1 MTLLLFYLC
10 CIYDITNEQH
20 ITCLA
25 GLFGTGNDMAE
36 GSSALSPV
44 LISAAVHYIETA
56 ANHKDHENIYVYVN
70 AQNDK
75 VDSRRLKAILHHKW
89 LSENV
94 SHTANYY

>member
-10 CIYDITNEQH
+10 CIYEINNEQH

-25 GLFGTGNDMAE
+25 GLFGTGNE
-36 GSSALSPV
+36 GSSALSPA
-44 LISAAVHYIETA
+44 LISAAVHYVETA
-56 ANHKDHENIYVYVN
+56 ANHKDHENLYVYFN
-70 AQNDK
+70 AHNDK

-89 LSENV
+89 LTENV